1 MRIEVKRL
9 TADRKRAQTRREIS
23 PQFAPYVLS
32 IPRRSRRSTGPYGAA
47 RLGLLRAATATTNR
61 VTATVIDAVP
71 SIKVVG
77 RVDDHPDLSTQAVT
91 QIVIDA
97 KIGGDWC
104 RALAWSSVYQ
114 PL

>member
-1 MRIEVKRL
+1 
-9 TADRKRAQTRREIS
+9 
-23 PQFAPYVLS
+23 
-32 IPRRSRRSTGPYGAA
+32 
-47 RLGLLRAATATTNR
+47 
-61 VTATVIDAVP
+61 VP